1 MNKFIRLIALVICAM
16 MLVSSLTCLS
26 VLAESSDES
35 DESKTWEDI
44 WKEVKQ
50 PAYTTTAFASVKER
64 ILGVGEI
71 ESMWIYAVIDGYAFY
86 ADSLTGEMIFLSLK
100 DEAMT
105 KEQILEEYYD
115 EESGRMTGIPEYSA
129 FYCTNPYNAGG
140 AKAIGQSASAD
151 ATEKQ
156 KLLSQIIIK
165 FSANDKDSTM
175 GSFEHA
181 AANQQISINNI
192 RGGVRVEYTIGR
204 EEVIYLVP
212 RLIRK
217 EKLEA
222 LRDQVKEN
230 STQLRDYNVLM
241 AFYLLKDKDDATLSE
256 KTRDEMLKNYP
267 IVNSFAVYACEPT
280 ISTQE
285 LLRLE
290 KLIKNY
296 TNYDYDTLDADHA
309 ETEYVSHDDV
319 PPLFKLALEYRV
331 EGEEIT
337 IRVNAGNIR
346 FNSSMY
352 KLSDVMVLP
361 YGGAGDVN
369 NSGYMFSP
377 DGSGSLIDFSDL
389 SSQFTNSNTLYG
401 QDYAYH
407 TISGQNKEISRLPV
421 FGVYQ
426 RIEKDTQ
433 KAEMVP
439 VIDPDTGDYLYDD
452 EGNVVT
458 EEVMVDVPLEIAYLA
473 VIEEGDSLAKIN
485 INYGGPVHNYAS
497 IYTSFNPRPKDS
509 YVLDGGISV
518 GTDAMWTVE
527 SKRKYTGAFKLRL
540 FILDGTEDG
549 DESTSVY
556 DADKSYSDMA
566 AAYRTYLVRTGVLK
580 DIEDLR
586 EDVPLYLETLG
597 ALEGTD
603 TIMGIPVDTM
613 IALTTFDD
621 TKKIIDE
628 LNTAEIENIKIR
640 LNAWYNGGVMGSIAT
655 SIEIEEVLG
664 GEEGFKGLVDY
675 AKEKGVTLFPDIELS
690 IAYRDENF
698 DGFAFDEDL
707 SQTIDDR
714 PASYQK
720 YNPVMQAFQSFG
732 TGGVISPMFM
742 KELYTSAANDY
753 NKFEVGAISVGTV
766 GEYLSSDFNKD
777 NPLTREDSKELVI
790 QLLELINTTNDKVM
804 VNAGNDYTL
813 PYVTDILELPLD
825 DSRLLYSYA
834 TVPFMSM
841 VLHSYIEYAGIAL
854 NLAGDYNYHLL
865 KTIESGASPY
875 FVIACNNTSDLK
887 QYSNHEIAQYYSVSY
902 GIWKEDILKAYN
914 TVNEALSDVQNSPIR
929 KHEIVSSD
937 AYVVKVIYENG
948 ISFYMNYDEI
958 DHVATFVN
966 PETKEETEITVPAGG
981 YVKIGADHKV
991 INVWEGVE

>member
-1 MNKFIRLIALVICAM
+1 MNKIIRLVALFVCAI

-26 VLAESSDES
+26 ALAESSDTSEES
-35 DESKTWEDI
+35 MSWEDI
-44 WKEVKQ
+44 WKTIKQ
-50 PAYTTTAFASVKER
+50 PAYTTTAFGSVKER
-64 ILGVGEI
+64 ILGSGDI
-71 ESMWIYAVIDGYAFY
+71 EPMKLYAVIDGYAFY

-100 DEAMT
+100 DKTLT
-105 KEQILEEYYD
+105 KEDIGD
-115 EESGRMTGIPEYSA
+115 EIPEYSA

-140 AKAIGQSASAD
+140 AKAIGQSATAD

-165 FSANDKDSTM
+165 FSTNDKDSQM

-181 AANQQISINNI
+181 AANQQITVNNI

-212 RLIRK
+212 RLIKR

-230 STQLRDYNVLM
+230 STQSRDAKVLM
-241 AFYLLKDKDDATLSE
+241 AFYVLKDKDDESLSDKSRE
-256 KTRDEMLKNYP
+256 EMLEDYP
-267 IVNSFAVYACEPT
+267 IVNSFPVYACEPT

-285 LLRLE
+285 LIRLE
-290 KLIKNY
+290 KFIKNY
-296 TNYDYDTLDADHA
+296 TNYDYDTLEADHA
-309 ETEYVSHDDV
+309 ETEFVSHDDV

-331 EGEEIT
+331 DGEEIT

-361 YGGAGDVN
+361 YGGAGDAN

-377 DGSGSLIDFSDL
+377 DGSGSLINFSDL

-407 TISGQNKEISRLPV
+407 TITGQNKEVSRLPV

-426 RIEKDTQ
+426 RVEKDSQ
-433 KAEMVP
+433 RAEMVP
-439 VIDPDTGDYLYDD
+439 VYDPETGELVYDE

-485 INYGGPVHNYAS
+485 VNYGGPVHNYAS

-549 DESTSVY
+549 DEATSVF
-556 DADKSYSDMA
+556 DADKSYADMA
-566 AAYRTYLVRTGVLK
+566 AAYRSYLVRTGVLK
-580 DIEDLR
+580 AIPDLKNDI
-586 EDVPLYLETLG
+586 PLYLETMG
-597 ALEGTD
+597 ALTGSKTV
-603 TIMGIPVDTM
+603 MGIPVETR
-613 IALTTFDD
+613 IPLTTFDD
-621 TKKIIDE
+621 TIKIIDE
-628 LNTAEIENIKIR
+628 LNEASINNIKIR
-640 LNAWYNGGVMGSIAT
+640 LNAWHNSGFMGEIAT
-655 SIEIEEVLG
+655 SIEVEEALG
-664 GEEGFKGLVDY
+664 GEEGFKKLIAY
-675 AKEKGVTLFPDIELS
+675 AKEKGVTLFPEIELS
-690 IAYRDENF
+690 VVYRDESF
-698 DGFAFDEDL
+698 DGFSWDENVCE
-707 SQTIDDR
+707 TIDDR
-714 PASYQK
+714 IAWYQD
-720 YNPVMQAFQSFG
+720 YDPVLQAFSDFYG
-732 TGGVISPMFM
+732 GGVISPSFM
-742 KELYTSAANDY
+742 KDLYNMASEDY
-753 NKFEVGAISVGTV
+753 DKFEVGAISVGTV

-790 QLLELINTTNDKVM
+790 QLLDLIRSKNEKVL
-804 VNAGNDYTL
+804 VNAGNEYTL
-813 PYVTDILELPLD
+813 RYVTDILELPLD

-841 VLHSYIEYAGIAL
+841 VLHGYVEYAGIAL
-854 NLAGDYNYHLL
+854 NLAGDYNYQLL

-875 FVIACNNTSDLK
+875 FVVACNNTSDLK
-887 QYSNHEIAQYYSVSY
+887 QYANPEIAQYYSVSY
-902 GIWKEDILKAYN
+902 GIWKADILKAYN
-914 TVNEALSDVQNSPIR
+914 AVNEALSDVQNSVIR

-937 AYVVKVIYENG
+937 ANVVKVIYENG
-948 ISFYMNYDEI
+948 ISFYMNYDEK
-958 DHVATFVN
+958 DRTVVFGDS
-966 PETKEETEITVPAGG
+966 EIVVPAGG
-981 YVKIGADHKV
+981 YVKLDKDNNITKT
-991 INVWEGVE
+991 WEGVQ